1 MVKAMLKP
9 KRLRHGDTVA
19 IVSLSSGLAGES
31 SILWR
36 TYQGIERLKS
46 VFGLKVKV
54 MPHALKGRQFVHNH
68 PELRAADLNEAI
80 KDDEISGI
88 ISCIGGDD
96 AIRILPY
103 VDLAAIRKNPKIFI
117 GYSDSTTVHMM
128 FYCMGVVSFYGPA
141 LLTDFAEN
149 IAMDTYTIN
158 NIEKSLFC
166 SEPIGN
172 IAASKYIRPYGL
184 GWNIENKNKERPTL
198 YQQGYELLQGDAI
211 IQGHLIGGNIETFVS
226 LLTTSLCPKKEV
238 FDDAILFLE
247 TSEDMPTPI
256 ELQNQLETLI
266 QFDILTICKG
276 LIIGKPFNNV
286 YYEKYKEIIL
296 KVMEQH
302 QFQDKPILY
311 NASFGHNEPK
321 FIIPYGV
328 KGEIN
333 SDTQQFRILE
343 NGVVSI

>member
-1 MVKAMLKP
+1 M
-9 KRLRHGDTVA
+9 
-19 IVSLSSGLAGES
+19 VSLSSGLAGES

-68 PELRAADLNEAI
+68 PELRAADLNAAI
-80 KDDEISGI
+80 KDDDINGI

-103 VDLAAIRKNPKIFI
+103 VDLEAIRKHPKIFI

-128 FYCMGVVSFYGPA
+128 FYCMGIVSFYGPA

-172 IAASKYIRPYGL
+172 ISASEYIRPYGL
-184 GWNIENKNKERPTL
+184 SWNIENKNIARPVVE
-198 YQQGYELLQGDAI
+198 QHGYELLQGNGVV
-211 IQGHLIGGNIETFVS
+211 QGHLVGGNIETLVS
-226 LLTTSLCPKKEV
+226 LQATSLFLNKYES
-238 FDDAILFLE
+238 DGAILFIE
-247 TSEDMPTPI
+247 TSEDMPAPR
-256 ELQNQLETLI
+256 ELQNQLEILI
-266 QFDILTICKG
+266 QYDIITNCNG
-276 LIIGKPFNNV
+276 LIFGKPFNNV
-286 YYEKYKEIIL
+286 YYEAYKAIIL
-296 KVMEQH
+296 KVMKRH
-302 QFQDKPILY
+302 QLQDKPILY
-311 NASFGHNEPK
+311 NTSFGHNEPK